1 MIAFVKGIIIEVEEN
16 YIVVKTSC
24 GVGYKVLIS
33 PGAKI
38 WEVLKLDENVEL
50 FTSQYF
56 RENDQGLFGFVSP
69 QERNFFELLTTVSG
83 VGPKLASTLLA
94 NMEIKVLANMIMS
107 EDIAGIVKV
116 PGIGKKMA
124 ERLIIDL
131 RDKVL
136 DSGDSDGEALPK
148 GKKYSADVEFLS
160 QALGKLGFGAVEVEG
175 MLGKAADLLNK
186 NESVEDVLRILL
198 GGNVE

>member
-1 MIAFVKGIIIEVEEN
+1 MIAFVKGIIIEVEEK
-16 YIVVKTSC
+16 YVVIETSS

-33 PGAKI
+33 PGAEI
-38 WEVLKLDENVEL
+38 WEKLKLDEEVEL

-56 RENDQGLFGFVSP
+56 RENDQGLFGFSSP
-69 QERNFFELLTTVSG
+69 AERNFFELLTTVSG
-83 VGPKLASTLLA
+83 VGPKLASVLLA
-94 NMEIKVLANMIMS
+94 NIEHKSLAQMIMS

-124 ERLIIDL
+124 ERVIIDL

-136 DSGDSDGEALPK
+136 GVGDGEPLPERK
-148 GKKYSADVEFLS
+148 ERSLDVEFLS
-160 QALGKLGFGAVEVEG
+160 QALGKLGFSAVEIEHMLEG
-175 MLGKAADLLNK
+175 AAELLDQ

-198 GGNVE
+198 GGGSEK